1 MSEPETRTRGG
12 TNDPQS
18 NSNSGDGFTSAATH
32 TGSRSVPKMSD
43 PALSLLRRRV
53 NEIDPGG
60 WHQAA
65 FKRFL
70 RAGLTI
76 SGDKEEALDFF
87 LDSVDPHVFA
97 HPTVLIDRSLH
108 LLLRD
113 VLLYLNCHGVPPKST
128 RARMQTVLPPILF
141 QDEDLT
147 LATSLITDFN
157 RARTSGQQ
165 ILPPF
170 NPGSPPRSSRQAVQ
184 NHGTR
189 ARQPSPTHPPPQ
201 TRDPMSTLPL
211 PPLALYDNA
220 DPSSPLPSPTSCPAP
235 RLVPAL
241 TDGPRY
247 HGTASS
253 DDDRSGLLRTLATR
267 WTDKT
272 KYSGSLDGITLE
284 NLRNSYLSSM
294 QENSVPR
301 QDMSKYLYYALS
313 GDAYTFFYDHV

>member
-1 MSEPETRTRGG
+1 
-12 TNDPQS
+12 
-18 NSNSGDGFTSAATH
+18 
-32 TGSRSVPKMSD
+32 MSD

-53 NEIDPGG
+53 DEIDAGG

-170 NPGSPPRSSRQAVQ
+170 NPGSPHRSSRQAVQ
-184 NHGTR
+184 NHVTR
-189 ARQPSPTHPPPQ
+189 SRQTPHP
-201 TRDPMSTLPL
+201 
-211 PPLALYDNA
+211 
-220 DPSSPLPSPTSCPAP
+220 PSSPDP
-235 RLVPAL
+235 
-241 TDGPRY
+241 
-247 HGTASS
+247 
-253 DDDRSGLLRTLATR
+253 
-267 WTDKT
+267 
-272 KYSGSLDGITLE
+272 
-284 NLRNSYLSSM
+284 
-294 QENSVPR
+294 
-301 QDMSKYLYYALS
+301 
-313 GDAYTFFYDHV
+313 